1 NIYRALRQPGAT
13 PEERR
18 REVEAEAGRRIEE
31 QQRRRRTPKKGE
43 ERRRQE
49 TDAKLEEE
57 KALAAAQP
65 HPRAPLATQVRGQPR
80 RAFRLSVLLA
90 GAALVI
96 GAGIIWLATG
106 WPSLRP
112 SPSYDTPLSPEREA
126 ALKPRDSFKECGT
139 CPQMVVVPTGNFT
152 MGSPD
157 DEPGRNTDE
166 T

>member
-1 NIYRALRQPGAT
+1 RFEFEAFLKRESELGRNDLIFPILYITVEGLENEKQWRQNGILTVIASRQYLDWRKYRHHDYGSPDVAHKIEQFSGNIYRALRQPWAT

-80 RAFRLSVLLA
+80 RAFRLSVLL
-90 GAALVI
+90 
-96 GAGIIWLATG
+96 
-106 WPSLRP
+106 
-112 SPSYDTPLSPEREA
+112 
-126 ALKPRDSFKECGT
+126 
-139 CPQMVVVPTGNFT
+139 
-152 MGSPD
+152 
-157 DEPGRNTDE
+157 
-166 T
+166 